1 MENTENLIN
10 FQFNK
15 PSKAKMRFPGVIDK
29 FSQTIGS
36 QLTGAKIST
45 SSSVRIGSNY
55 TPSSKNLYIDLN
67 KKLISFVPQ

>member
-1 MENTENLIN
+1 
-10 FQFNK
+10 
-15 PSKAKMRFPGVIDK
+15 MRFPGVIDK